1 VTELPQAKPPRCIHL
16 CSKAM
21 SVHGESFEDDPDYQ
35 AGLSDVWC
43 VLTSRGLGPDS
54 ADVSL
59 DACRDRDREC
69 YREY

>member
-1 VTELPQAKPPRCIHL
+1 MTELPQSKPPRCIHL

-43 VLTSRGLGPDS
+43 LLTSRGHGCPRGP
-54 ADVSL
+54 
-59 DACRDRDREC
+59 
-69 YREY
+69 